1 MFKDLYKQANDKID
15 TEAVRSRVTARLER
29 ESSPIHA
36 GSRHIGRY
44 AALAACFILTL
55 AAASVYESFQKKNKN
70 DILYP
75 ADAAVVSKSEAVPEK
90 SADYGEETENT
101 YTAGSEVDKKT
112 QKSAAPASSPKA
124 EPKIEPKAELPESKA
139 TINEDIP
146 APHAAAEADLSAH
159 IEAEDAAQPDIALQ
173 SSEIAVAAAGGGSSR
188 MAAASRSEH
197 IDSYYSS
204 VAENITA
211 DAVLPDGFEHS
222 SAVPFTADAQENQS
236 VGKQSFL
243 FEKGDAYINI
253 TITKNTEEIQ
263 SEMNAVGDRV
273 FNEDSSFTAYL
284 ISNGIGYEITG
295 IGISENELDALLVSL
310 G

>member
-29 ESSPIHA
+29 ETTPIHA

-75 ADAAVVSKSEAVPEK
+75 TDAAVVSKSEAFPEK
-90 SADYGEETENT
+90 SAAYGEETENT
-101 YTAGSEVDKKT
+101 YTSGSTVDKKT
-112 QKSAAPASSPKA
+112 QKSVTPAPSPKA
-124 EPKIEPKAELPESKA
+124 EPKIEPSESEA

-146 APHAAAEADLSAH
+146 VLHAAAEADLSEH
-159 IEAEDAAQPDIALQ
+159 NETEDAAQSDVATH

-188 MAAASRSEH
+188 MAASRSEH
-197 IDSYYSS
+197 VDAYYGS

-211 DAVLPDGFEHS
+211 YAVLPDGFKYT

-243 FEKGDAYINI
+243 FEKGDAYVNI
-253 TITKNTEEIQ
+253 TITKNTAEIQ
-263 SEMNAVGDRV
+263 AEMNAADDRA

-295 IGISENELDALLVSL
+295 IGISESELDALLVSL